1 MNYLSHLFLAENH
14 AASRT
19 GNLLGDFVTGRPE
32 ALRDRFPEA
41 VLKGIVRHRAID
53 RFTDSHRVTARLR
66 AAVAPVRRRFA
77 GVIGDI
83 VHDHFLTRRWTEF
96 SRVPFRTFIDECN
109 AALREHRA
117 ILPSELADTLEARI
131 EDDWL
136 GHYGT
141 AEGLD
146 GVFHRVALRHH
157 GFSPIKDAV
166 LDLQANRAAFEA
178 GFDELFPDLIGWVAK
193 LGPEAN
199 ALI

>member
-1 MNYLSHLFLAENH
+1 MNYLSHLFLAENN

-32 ALRDRFPEA
+32 ALRGRFPEA

-66 AAVAPVRRRFA
+66 AAVDPARRRFA
-77 GVIGDI
+77 GVISDI
-83 VHDHFLTRRWTEF
+83 VHDHFLTRRWPEF
-96 SRVPFRTFIDECN
+96 CPLPFRAFIDECN
-109 AALREHRA
+109 AALREHHP
-117 ILPSELADTLEARI
+117 ILPPELGETLEGRI

-141 AEGLD
+141 DEGLD
-146 GVFHRVALRHH
+146 GVFQRVALRHH

-178 GFDELFPDLIGWVAK
+178 GFDEFFPDLIAWVGK
-193 LGPEAN
+193 LGPEADT
-199 ALI
+199 LI